1 MYITLLQWDLC
12 FYLTKILPLVDNK
25 CMFVICLKFNFL
37 KDDASSKV
45 QILCFSFIE
54 PIPFLFICHFV
65 YIYMC
70 IETYFTFLLSD
81 MVSVTFGM
89 LLNILT

>member
-37 KDDASSKV
+37 KDNASSKV
-45 QILCFSFIE
+45 QILC
-54 PIPFLFICHFV
+54 
-65 YIYMC
+65 
-70 IETYFTFLLSD
+70 
-81 MVSVTFGM
+81 VTFFFY
-89 LLNILT
+89 